1 MSVGLT
7 TTKADLDQR
16 AASIALSLRG
26 VMDQIKIFKT
36 KLDTLTAG
44 DLTTLGYPTGPPDDG
59 ATLKSAFVDLDKLRT
74 IYEGTATQGTTYDFR
89 TFAKLLTGCV

>member
-7 TTKADLDQR
+7 KNKADLDQR
-16 AASIALSLRG
+16 AASCALDLRG
-26 VMDQIKIFKT
+26 VMDRIRIFKSVM
-36 KLDTLTAG
+36 DTLT
-44 DLTTLGYPTGPPDDG
+44 DTDITNLGYTSTEKDQ
-59 ATLKSAFVDLDKLRT
+59 LRSAFVDLDKLRT